1 MKRGDIYW
9 VSLNPTQGHEQSGI
23 RPVVVVSP
31 EAFNRASGVPIV
43 LPITTGGGFA
53 QRIGFAVLLDD
64 AALPITGL
72 IRCDQPRALDMV
84 QRGGKY
90 AATLPPHLIDEML
103 AKVQTLFA

>member
-1 MKRGDIYW
+1 MKRGEIYW

-23 RPVVVVSP
+23 RPVVVSP
-31 EAFNRASGVPIV
+31 EAFNCASGVPIV
-43 LPITTGGGFA
+43 LPITTDSGFA

-64 AALPITGL
+64 GLPITGL
-72 IRCDQPRALDMV
+72 IRCDQPCALNIN

>member
-64 AALPITGL
+64 GLPITGL
-72 IRCDQPRALDMV
+72 IRCDQPRALDINK
-84 QRGGKY
+84 RGGKY

>member
-1 MKRGDIYW
+1 MKRGEIYW
-9 VSLNPTQGHEQSGI
+9 VSLNPAQGHEQSGI

-31 EAFNRASGVPIV
+31 EAFNRASGVPVV

-64 AALPITGL
+64 AALPLTGL
-72 IRCDQPRALDMV
+72 IRCDQPRALDIR

-90 AATLPPHLIDEML
+90 AATLPPHLVEEML
-103 AKVQTLFA
+103 AKVQTLFE